1 MATNI
6 QITKITNQ
14 RFNFEMKNF
23 ANTMKPVRQN
33 DVKETHAAQNDV
45 STSITVAEIE
55 AEYKAELVNKWKF
68 AILLESQK

>member
-1 MATNI
+1 MATNN
-6 QITKITNQ
+6 QITKITNK
-14 RFNFEMKNF
+14 RFNFEMENF
-23 ANTMKPVRQN
+23 ANTMESVRQN
-33 DVKETHAAQNDV
+33 DVKETRATQNDV

>member
-6 QITKITNQ
+6 QVTKITNK
-14 RFNFEMKNF
+14 RFNFEMENF
-23 ANTMKPVRQN
+23 ANTMESVRQN
-33 DVKETHAAQNDV
+33 DVKETRATQNDV